1 MAKLFPEDVEFIK
14 KAEQFLNELKKKK
27 RLTII
32 HEDKLVHSLVG
43 LLGILQRIKRHEKL
57 ERLIEEMISFGELN
71 NFSVEGP
78 KIYFQKLKE
87 KRRTTPASRSSLI
100 F

>member
-1 MAKLFPEDVEFIK
+1 MKDETKLIEEAFN
-14 KAEQFLNELKKKK
+14 QYKKK

-32 HEDKLVHSLVG
+32 HEEKLVHSLVG

-71 NFSVEGP
+71 NFSVEGS

-87 KRRTTPASRSSLI
+87 K
-100 F
+100 

>member
-14 KAEQFLNELKKKK
+14 EAENLLIDLKKKK

-32 HEDKLVHSLVG
+32 HEDKLIHSLVG
-43 LLGILQRIKRHEKL
+43 LLGILQRIKKHRKL
-57 ERLIEEMISFGELN
+57 KRLIEEMISFGELN

-87 KRRTTPASRSSLI
+87 KQRT
-100 F
+100 